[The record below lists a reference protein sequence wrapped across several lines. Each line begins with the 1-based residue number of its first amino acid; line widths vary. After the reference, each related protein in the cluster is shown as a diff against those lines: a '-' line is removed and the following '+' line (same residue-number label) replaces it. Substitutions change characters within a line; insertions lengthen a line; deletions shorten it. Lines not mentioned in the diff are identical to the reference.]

1 MAMMKI
7 LAFVEYFPPKMGS
20 DRRIFELMKRLAPK
34 HDVHF
39 IVFPP
44 IRILMG
50 KTENVTK
57 REHSPQK
64 STLIANEGINGHL
77 LGIPSFIAAIWRSSI
92 LMAYVLTAPLLL
104 IKTLKTMAET
114 KPDVIVLNYPSPYTG
129 LLGFVSG
136 KLWRKPIVLDFSDL
150 IAQYTANL
158 LDLKKDCFKAKMLV
172 HIQNYIAMRS
182 KRLVAPTLFIKKY
195 AMSHGIPAEKVVLIP
210 NGVDTENFDPRKYD
224 GSTIKK
230 KMGLHEKKICLYCG
244 RLDSWAG
251 INIMSKLC
259 DIADDKGVN
268 VKFVLVGS
276 GEEKIALKE
285 NVILCGELPYKEVPR
300 ILSAADVVLIPFPNN
315 EVSHAASPLKL
326 FEGMAMQKP
335 VIASRVKGIEEVVSD
350 GENGFLADPE
360 NVEEW
365 LTKLESVLQSWQDAM
380 RVGQNARRTVKE
392 RFDWGLIAKQF
403 EKVLTI
409 AIAEHHKPY

>member
-7 LAFVEYFPPKMGS
+7 VAFVEYFPPKMGS
-20 DRRIFELMKRLAPK
+20 DRRIFELMKKLSK
-34 HDVHF
+34 CHEVHF

-44 IRILMG
+44 LRILIG
-50 KTENVTK
+50 KAKNITK
-57 REHSPQK
+57 NERSQQK
-64 STLIANEGINGHL
+64 NTSIAREGIKGHTL
-77 LGIPSFIAAIWRSSI
+77 EIPHFIAAIWRSSI
-92 LMAYVLTAPLLL
+92 LMAYILTAPLLL
-104 IKTLKTMAET
+104 IKTLKILAET
-114 KPDVIVLNYPSPYTG
+114 KPDIIVLNYPSPYTG
-129 LLGFVSG
+129 LLGLILG

-158 LDLKKDCFKAKMLV
+158 LDLKKDDFKARMLV
-172 HIQNYIAMRS
+172 YIQNYIARNS
-182 KRLVAPTLFIKKY
+182 QRVVAPTLFIKKY
-195 AMSHGIPAEKVVLIP
+195 VMSHGIPAGKVTLIP
-210 NGVDTENFDPRKYD
+210 NGVDTENFNPQRYD
-224 GSTIKK
+224 SNRIKK
-230 KMGLHEKKICLYCG
+230 EMGLREKKICFYCG

-251 INIMSKLC
+251 INLMSKLC
-259 DIADDKGVN
+259 EIADNRGAN

-276 GEEKIALKE
+276 GEQKIALKK
-285 NVILCGELPYKEVPR
+285 NVVLCGELPYKEVPR
-300 ILSAADVVLIPFPNN
+300 ILSAADIVLIPFPDN

-365 LTKLESVLQSWQDAM
+365 LTKLEKVLQSWQDAM
-380 RVGQNARRTVKE
+380 RVGQNARRTVEE
-392 RFDWGLIAKQF
+392 RFDWGLLAKQF

-409 AIAEHHKPY
+409 AIAEHHKPR

>member
-7 LAFVEYFPPKMGS
+7 VAFVEYFPPRMGS
-20 DRRIFELMKRLAPK
+20 DRRIFELMERLAPR

-44 IRILMG
+44 IRILIG
-50 KTENVTK
+50 KAENIAK
-57 REHSPQK
+57 REHSLQK
-64 STLIANEGINGHL
+64 NTSIAHKGIKGHP
-77 LGIPSFIAAIWRSSI
+77 LGIPNFIAAVWRSSI
-92 LMAYVLTAPLLL
+92 LMAYILTAPLLL
-104 IKTLKTMAET
+104 IKTLKTIAET
-114 KPDVIVLNYPSPYTG
+114 KPDIIVLNYPSPYTG

-158 LDLKKDCFKAKMLV
+158 LDLKKDDFKARMLV
-172 HIQNYIAMRS
+172 YIQNYIARNS
-182 KRLVAPTLFIKKY
+182 QRVVAPTLFIKKY
-195 AMSHGIPAEKVVLIP
+195 AMSHGISAGKIMLIP
-210 NGVDTENFDPRKYD
+210 NGVDTENFNPRKHD
-224 GSTIKK
+224 GNIIKK
-230 KMGLHEKKICLYCG
+230 EMGLHEEKMCLYCG

-259 DIADDKGVN
+259 EIADDKGVN

-276 GEEKIALKE
+276 GERKIALKE
-285 NVILCGELPYKEVPR
+285 NVILYGELPYKEVPR
-300 ILSAADVVLIPFPNN
+300 ILSAADIVLIPFPNN

-365 LTKLESVLQSWQDAM
+365 FKKLKSVLQSWQDAM
-380 RVGQNARRTVKE
+380 RVGQNARRTVEE
-392 RFDWGLIAKQF
+392 RFDWGLLAKQF

-409 AIAEHHKPY
+409 AIAGHHKPR